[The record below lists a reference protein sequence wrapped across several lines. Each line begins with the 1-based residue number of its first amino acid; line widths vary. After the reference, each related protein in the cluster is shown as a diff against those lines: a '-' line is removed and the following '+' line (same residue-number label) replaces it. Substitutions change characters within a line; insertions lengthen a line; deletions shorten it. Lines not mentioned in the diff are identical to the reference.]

1 MSRTLLLALTLAAC
15 SEPPQPELDIPTGF
29 RDLAEE
35 TGIRSGEV
43 YVVATLA
50 NISED
55 DLYRLEKLGIRSV
68 VTFRTMQDME
78 MNGKDELPD
87 GAKLIWAPVKK
98 ESTDHETSFLRAVAE
113 PENRPMVVQSDDGSA
128 IRILQAAL
136 TNDAALRGQLVDA
149 ATR

>member
-1 MSRTLLLALTLAAC
+1 MRRALLLLFLAAC
-15 SEPPQPELDIPTGF
+15 QDAPTPKLDIPTGF

-68 VTFRTMQDME
+68 VTFRTMVDME

-113 PENRPMVVQSDDGSA
+113 PENRPMVVQSDDESA
-128 IRILQAAL
+128 IRILQTALAA
-136 TNDAALRGQLVDA
+136 DAALRKQLVDA